1 MSTVGEIESVLFKP
15 VPGGY
20 IYQAPNPWVF
30 GRMRRYIVTEA
41 QKTALVAIVAP
52 RRPWLRITVITV
64 AILLWA
70 GGVGGAMWA
79 ITGHDQPTAIDFLVM
94 MVLILGPIYLACVAA
109 LQRNLRRMQPILA
122 GAPTTQ
128 ERITRHELRKQM
140 ADAMSLRKTALIGG
154 VWAFNCAVQV
164 FSLVIRNAKHPLF
177 SDIQSYLNIFV
188 ATLAAGLAI
197 YYLVVAV
204 RKFRQQAAIAA

>member
-41 QKTALVAIVAP
+41 QKAALVAIVMP
-52 RRPWLRITVITV
+52 RRPWLRITVIAV

-70 GGVGGAMWA
+70 VGVALAMWA
-79 ITGHDQPTAIDFLVM
+79 VSGHDQPTAVDFVMM
-94 MVLILGPIYLACVAA
+94 MVLILGPIYLAWVAA

-122 GAPTTQ
+122 GAPQTQ
-128 ERITRHELRKQM
+128 ERISQCEMRKAM
-140 ADAMSLRKTALIGG
+140 ADAMSLRKTLLIGS

-164 FSLVIRNAKHPLF
+164 FTLVIRNAKHPLF
-177 SDIQSYLNIFV
+177 SDMQSYLSMFV

-197 YYLVVAV
+197 YYGVVV
-204 RKFRQQAAIAA
+204 FRKLRERTASAS